1 MLDEYCENL
10 FDLSGKTALVTG
22 ASRGLGQC
30 LSKALAAAG
39 ADLIITSRD
48 KNDCEDFAGEIREM
62 GRAAHPFSLDVRKK
76 ESIQNL
82 DHELSVR
89 GLQVDILVNNAGCNV
104 RKPSLE
110 ITWEDWD
117 IVLDTNLR
125 GMFFMCQ
132 TFARPMLKRRS
143 GKIINIGSATCVF
156 GMGGI
161 VPYSASRG
169 GVMQMTKAL
178 ADEWGSSGVN
188 VNVLAPGWFRT
199 QQNDIL
205 YRDERWYE
213 YICERIPFG
222 RPGKPNDLDGA
233 VVFLASEASRYVTGQ
248 VLLVDGGFTTGSTR
262 AILEREPHD

>member
-1 MLDEYCENL
+1 MLDENRENL
-10 FDLSGKTALVTG
+10 FDLSGKNALVTG
-22 ASRGLGQC
+22 VSRGLGQY
-30 LSKALAAAG
+30 LSRALASAG
-39 ADLIITSRD
+39 ADLVITSRD
-48 KNDCEDFAGEIREM
+48 KDDCRGFVDEIRDM
-62 GRAAHPFSLDVRKK
+62 GRSAHAFSLDVRRE

-82 DHELSVR
+82 GNELTAK

-110 ITWEDWD
+110 ITWEDWNT
-117 IVLDTNLR
+117 VLDTNLR

-132 TFARPMLKRRS
+132 TFAGPMLERRS

-169 GVMQMTKAL
+169 GVMQLTRAL
-178 ADEWGSSGVN
+178 ADEWGSFGVN

-205 YRDERWYE
+205 YQDERWYD
-213 YICERIPFG
+213 YICDRIPFG

-233 VVFLASEASRYVTGQ
+233 VVFLASDASQYVTGQ

-262 AILEREPHD
+262 AILEE